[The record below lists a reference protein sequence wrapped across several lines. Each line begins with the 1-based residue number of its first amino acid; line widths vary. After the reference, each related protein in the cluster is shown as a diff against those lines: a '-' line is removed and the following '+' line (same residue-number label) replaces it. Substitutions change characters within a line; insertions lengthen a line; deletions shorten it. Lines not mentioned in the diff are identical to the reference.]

1 MPEILIQGLG
11 PFRVPAPYAAGSVE
25 LTEGEA
31 NTLNQTLAEN
41 VRNNFSKRVTA
52 EKDAAEREGRE
63 PDTNGLQALL
73 DAYTDN
79 YEFGVRQGG
88 GGGGGRT
95 ADPVGT
101 EAMELARAD
110 VRAALVKAGKKLK
123 DYKAATISEAA
134 KKLVDS
140 KPHYRELAAQ
150 RVAQQQEA
158 ASAAMDDVMAAIE
171 SVPAE
176 AA

>member
-1 MPEILIQGLG
+1 MPTILIQGLE
-11 PFRVPAPYAAGSVE
+11 FSVPAPYNAGAHE

-31 NTLNQTLAEN
+31 KTLNQTLAEN
-41 VRNNFSKRVTA
+41 VRNNFAKRVTA
-52 EKDAAEREGRE
+52 EKETAEREGRE
-63 PDTNGLQALL
+63 PAINALQADL
-73 DAYTDN
+73 DAYTDA

-88 GGGGGRT
+88 GGGGRT
-95 ADPVGT
+95 ADPVGV

-123 DYKAATISEAA
+123 DYKAAVISEAA

-140 KPHYRELAAQ
+140 KPRYRELAAE
-150 RVAQQQEA
+150 RVAQMQEA
-158 ASAAMDDVMAAIE
+158 AEASMADVMAVVD
-171 SVPAE
+171 SVPA

>member
-1 MPEILIQGLG
+1 MPTILIQGLE
-11 PFRVPAPYAAGSVE
+11 FSVPAPYVAGAHE

-31 NTLNQTLAEN
+31 KTLNQTLAEN
-41 VRNNFSKRVTA
+41 VRNNFAKRVTA
-52 EKDAAEREGRE
+52 EKETAEREGRE
-63 PDTNGLQALL
+63 PAINALQADL
-73 DAYTDN
+73 DAYTDA

-95 ADPVGT
+95 ADPVGV

-123 DYKAATISEAA
+123 DYKAAVISDAA

-140 KPHYRELAAQ
+140 KPRYRELAAE
-150 RVAQQQEA
+150 RVAQMQEA
-158 ASAAMDDVMAAIE
+158 AEASMADVMAVVD
-171 SVPAE
+171 SVPA

>member
-1 MPEILIQGLG
+1 MPTILIQGLE
-11 PFRVPAPYAAGSVE
+11 FSVPAPYNAGAHE

-31 NTLNQTLAEN
+31 KTLNQTLAEN
-41 VRNNFSKRVTA
+41 VRNNFAKRVNA
-52 EKDAAEREGRE
+52 EKETAEREGRE
-63 PDTNGLQALL
+63 PAINALQADL
-73 DAYTDN
+73 DAYTDA

-95 ADPVGT
+95 ADPVGV

-123 DYKAATISEAA
+123 DYKAAVISEAA

-140 KPHYRELAAQ
+140 KPRYRELAAE
-150 RVAQQQEA
+150 RVAQMQEA
-158 ASAAMDDVMAAIE
+158 AEASMADVMAVVD
-171 SVPAE
+171 SVPA

>member
-1 MPEILIQGLG
+1 MATILIQGIE
-11 PFRVPAPYAAGSVE
+11 FSVPTPYAAGPTE

-31 NTLNQTLAEN
+31 KTLNQTLAEN
-41 VRNNFSKRVTA
+41 VRNNFAKRVAA
-52 EKDAAEREGRE
+52 EKEAAEREGRE
-63 PDTNGLQALL
+63 PAVNDLQAAL
-73 DAYTDN
+73 DAYTDS
-79 YEFGVRQGG
+79 YEFGVRQGS
-88 GGGGGRT
+88 GGGGRT
-95 ADPVGT
+95 ADPVAV

-123 DYKAATISEAA
+123 DYKASVISDAA

-150 RVAQQQEA
+150 RVAQMQEA
-158 ASAAMDDVMAAIE
+158 AEASMADVMAVVD
-171 SVPAE
+171 SVPA